1 MTITCSESSIVTI
14 LAGFLVLS
22 AGCGGV
28 QTTGGDTPV
37 TAARLTATRL
47 TDIQRKVSWEFSD
60 RIVTIENQGQPIP
73 VDVVESV
80 LGNPRTCT
88 RIEAD
93 WQLLEQAG
101 VLQLSQ
107 RKADGESIAGHIA
120 VPIRPAGHVRV
131 NLGER
136 QYNMFRGERTAP

>member
-1 MTITCSESSIVTI
+1 MTISWGESSIGAI

-22 AGCGGV
+22 AGCGDV
-28 QTTGGDTPV
+28 RTTGGDTPV
-37 TAARLTATRL
+37 TAARLTAMRL
-47 TDIQRKVSWEFSD
+47 TDIRRNVSWTFSD
-60 RIVTIENQGQPIP
+60 HFVTIENQGQPIP
-73 VDVVESV
+73 VDVVKLV
-80 LGNPRTCT
+80 LGDTRTCT

-107 RKADGESIAGHIA
+107 CRADGESIAGDIA

-136 QYNMFRGERTAP
+136 QYNMFRGEGMSP